1 MLGKNVLSFG
11 NSKQAGGT
19 SGSTATRLIVALIK
33 ASTLAYYVEDD
44 SIQIM
49 ATELECNDPNC
60 VPLETLVALLGKDA
74 RWTFKILKPLNE
86 VTAEDV
92 QNLPFPA
99 SWSLWVSE
107 QQFKASHPNLFS
119 WMDDASQEFEEELSN
134 LGRQDKIQALDI
146 MDRLL
151 SDMRCRVLSVI
162 EDNLAVRDKVLV
174 GDSPPVIDAAAE
186 STVVTMRPKTPIEN
200 KESLG
205 GFSASASSAVSSYI
219 QHPKQ
224 TVITLLSEGFAT
236 AQTPGVKTKESGK
249 NDTPDTTI
257 AIGRSNDVASSSST
271 TIGMI
276 PTTDERS
283 SNPVKTGKGASDG
296 RASLLIGSNNSSAR
310 PAKRHNKGTRPRGC
324 PCCDPDNVDN
334 ILDNMIFLET
344 PP

>member
-1 MLGKNVLSFG
+1 MPDKNILSFG

-33 ASTLAYYVEDD
+33 ASTLAYYIEDD

-49 ATELECNDPNC
+49 ATELECNDPDC

-74 RWTFKILKPLNE
+74 RWTFKILKPLAE

-107 QQFKASHPNLFS
+107 QKFKASHPNLFS
-119 WMDDASQEFEEELSN
+119 WMNDASQEFEEEISK
-134 LGRQDKIQALDI
+134 LGLTDKIQALGI

-151 SDMRCRVLSVI
+151 SDMRGRVLSVI
-162 EDNLAVRDKVLV
+162 EDNSAGNEKALA
-174 GDSPPVIDAAAE
+174 GDSPLLLDASAQ
-186 STVVTMRPKTPIEN
+186 STVVTMRPKTPVEN
-200 KESLG
+200 KESLS
-205 GFSASASSAVSSYI
+205 GFGTSASSAVSPYLQRPQQSLLI
-219 QHPKQ
+219 QH
-224 TVITLLSEGFAT
+224 SEKFVT
-236 AQTPGVKTKESGK
+236 ANTPAVNAEESG
-249 NDTPDTTI
+249 NNETPATTI
-257 AIGRSNDVASSSST
+257 EVGHSDDVAGSST
-271 TIGMI
+271 TTIEM
-276 PTTDERS
+276 PSFYDERS
-283 SNPVKTGKGASDG
+283 PNPSEISKGVNG
-296 RASLLIGSNNSSAR
+296 GHASLLIGSNTSSLR

-324 PCCDPDNVDN
+324 PCCDPDNIDN